1 MITRLV
7 PGVSTDMPVPTPAM
21 AGLVVWLWLHHSDG
35 GPAGLLA
42 LQSVCGAEGSGAWH
56 SSAILCP
63 SWNTDQGV
71 YGACRLAG
79 QKPQCMVKATN
90 PDGAWIRG
98 QNKGTVRVPVSRM
111 ERTPTSSHKG
121 ACGNGRTPNSFG
133 ANAVICV
140 TEEDPGFSG
149 CCAGW
154 RQARPRPGSDCSM
167 GHRSRSPVDRVLSEC
182 KVHGT
187 RKVVNYTVL

>member
-1 MITRLV
+1 LSPMITRLV

-98 QNKGTVRVPVSRM
+98 QTKGTVRVPATDGADFQSKGRHVGTDP
-111 ERTPTSSHKG
+111 RTRSGK
-121 ACGNGRTPNSFG
+121 
-133 ANAVICV
+133 AVICV
-140 TEEDPGFSG
+140 TGRTRLRRLCRMAPGPPE
-149 CCAGW
+149 AK
-154 RQARPRPGSDCSM
+154 
-167 GHRSRSPVDRVLSEC
+167 E
-182 KVHGT
+182 
-187 RKVVNYTVL
+187 

>member
-1 MITRLV
+1 
-7 PGVSTDMPVPTPAM
+7 
-21 AGLVVWLWLHHSDG
+21 
-35 GPAGLLA
+35 
-42 LQSVCGAEGSGAWH
+42 
-56 SSAILCP
+56 
-63 SWNTDQGV
+63 
-71 YGACRLAG
+71 
-79 QKPQCMVKATN
+79 MVKATN

-98 QNKGTVRVPVSRM
+98 QNKGTVRVPVVTDGANRRPPVTKGHVGT
-111 ERTPTSSHKG
+111 EGPPT
-121 ACGNGRTPNSFG
+121 RFG
-133 ANAVICV
+133 AKAVICV
-140 TEEDPGFSG
+140 TEEDPASLSG